1 MRPRPTSPGLSPG
14 GSSPVGSSPT
24 GFSHLCARCGTLTP
38 GIPVGGLCRDCAHI
52 VTRRAVRIAR
62 WVAMG
67 TTAPL
72 AVYVTL
78 TLPPT
83 AHARILGA
91 AAVVAWY
98 VLTARIARR
107 IAWEWL
113 T

>member
-1 MRPRPTSPGLSPG
+1 MTAGL
-14 GSSPVGSSPT
+14 
-24 GFSHLCARCGTLTP
+24 
-38 GIPVGGLCRDCAHI
+38 PVGGLCRDCAHA
-52 VTRRAVRIAR
+52 VARRAGRIAR

-67 TTAPL
+67 TTVPL

-78 TLPPT
+78 TLPAT
-83 AHARILGA
+83 GSARILGA

-98 VLTARIARR
+98 VITARIARR

>member
-1 MRPRPTSPGLSPG
+1 M
-14 GSSPVGSSPT
+14 
-24 GFSHLCARCGTLTP
+24 TP
-38 GIPVGGLCRDCAHI
+38 GIALGGLCRDCAQI
-52 VTRRAVRIAR
+52 VGRKAGRIAR

-72 AVYVTL
+72 AVYVAL
-78 TLPPT
+78 TLPAT
-83 AHARILGA
+83 GNARVLGA

-98 VLTARIARR
+98 VITVRIARR

>member
-1 MRPRPTSPGLSPG
+1 MLPRPTSPALSPG
-14 GSSPVGSSPT
+14 GSSPVGL
-24 GFSHLCARCGTLTP
+24 SHLCARCGTSTP
-38 GIPVGGLCRDCAHI
+38 DIPVGALCRECAQI
-52 VTRRAVRIAR
+52 VARRAGRIAR

-78 TLPPT
+78 TLPAT
-83 AHARILGA
+83 ANARILGA

-98 VLTARIARR
+98 VITARIARR

>member
-1 MRPRPTSPGLSPG
+1 MLPRPTSPGLSPG
-14 GSSPVGSSPT
+14 GS
-24 GFSHLCARCGTLTP
+24 SHLCARCGTLTP
-38 GIPVGGLCRDCAHI
+38 GIPVGGLCRECAQT
-52 VTRRAVRIAR
+52 VSRRAGRIAR

-78 TLPPT
+78 TLPAT
-83 AHARILGA
+83 ANARILGA
-91 AAVVAWY
+91 SAVVAWY
-98 VLTARIARR
+98 VITARIARR

>member
-1 MRPRPTSPGLSPG
+1 MLRPPTSPGPSTGGYSPPG
-14 GSSPVGSSPT
+14 L
-24 GFSHLCARCGTLTP
+24 SHLCARCGTLTP
-38 GIPVGGLCRDCAHI
+38 GIAVGGLCRECAQA
-52 VTRRAVRIAR
+52 VARRAGRIAR

-67 TTAPL
+67 TTVPL

-78 TLPPT
+78 TLPAT
-83 AHARILGA
+83 GNAHILGA

-98 VLTARIARR
+98 VITARIARR

>member
-1 MRPRPTSPGLSPG
+1 MLPPPTSPALSPG
-14 GSSPVGSSPT
+14 

-38 GIPVGGLCRDCAHI
+38 GIPVGGFCRECAET
-52 VTRRAVRIAR
+52 VARRAGRIGR

-78 TLPPT
+78 TLPAT
-83 AHARILGA
+83 ANARILGA
-91 AAVVAWY
+91 SAVVAWY

>member
-1 MRPRPTSPGLSPG
+1 MQPRPISPGPSVG
-14 GSSPVGSSPT
+14 GS
-24 GFSHLCARCGTLTP
+24 SHLCARCGTLTP
-38 GIPVGGLCRDCAHI
+38 GIPVGGLCGECARA
-52 VTRRAVRIAR
+52 VARRAGRIAR

-72 AVYVTL
+72 AVYVAL
-78 TLPPT
+78 TLPAT
-83 AHARILGA
+83 ANARILGA

-98 VLTARIARR
+98 VLTARITRR

>member
-1 MRPRPTSPGLSPG
+1 MLPRPSLPGLSSG
-14 GSSPVGSSPT
+14 GS
-24 GFSHLCARCGTLTP
+24 SHLCARCGTLTP
-38 GIPVGGLCRDCAHI
+38 GIPVGGLCRECAQI
-52 VTRRAVRIAR
+52 VARRAGRIAR

-78 TLPPT
+78 TLPAT
-83 AHARILGA
+83 ANARILGA

-98 VLTARIARR
+98 VITTRIARR

>member
-1 MRPRPTSPGLSPG
+1 
-14 GSSPVGSSPT
+14 
-24 GFSHLCARCGTLTP
+24 
-38 GIPVGGLCRDCAHI
+38 
-52 VTRRAVRIAR
+52 
-62 WVAMG
+62 MG

-78 TLPPT
+78 TLPAT
-83 AHARILGA
+83 ANARILGA
-91 AAVVAWY
+91 SAVVAWY

>member
-1 MRPRPTSPGLSPG
+1 MLPPPTSPALSPG
-14 GSSPVGSSPT
+14 

-38 GIPVGGLCRDCAHI
+38 GIPVGGYCRECAE
-52 VTRRAVRIAR
+52 VLARRAGRIGR

-78 TLPPT
+78 TLPAT
-83 AHARILGA
+83 ANARILGA
-91 AAVVAWY
+91 SAVVAWY
-98 VLTARIARR
+98 VITARIARR